1 VSQLGMGLADEVS
14 NDLRQPITVIK
25 GCVET
30 VLSRWDDLE
39 PSQRRELLAAA
50 LQGADHLVV
59 SLEALEARL
68 EAVDQAM
75 GSAPGDASGRD
86 ARRPPPA

>member
-1 VSQLGMGLADEVS
+1 MGLADEVS

-30 VLSRWDDLE
+30 VLARWDELG
-39 PSQRRELLAAA
+39 PGQRRELLGAA

-68 EAVDQAM
+68 EAVDQAISDDSPSQ
-75 GSAPGDASGRD
+75 G
-86 ARRPPPA
+86 

>member
-1 VSQLGMGLADEVS
+1 MGLADEVS

-30 VLSRWDDLE
+30 VLSRWDELG
-39 PSQRRELLAAA
+39 PGQREELLSAA
-50 LQGADHLVV
+50 LQGTDHLVV

-68 EAVDQAM
+68 EAVDLAM
-75 GSAPGDASGRD
+75 SD
-86 ARRPPPA
+86 ARPSPSDREA